1 MDKTIHLG
9 VWIVVS
15 LLVGALFTMIAMP
28 TKHETIAVASQCA
41 ALPALS
47 CPTPVLNV
55 SDTDNGWKEQALQM
69 ASDEWSLKDN
79 KAIYLVLKNIDERE
93 DISRIDIKDFSFD
106 SSDSFSKDAV
116 INQELRVYYEDHHG
130 KDIKAYVNVVTTIS
144 NGEVEDQEI
153 NLD

>member
-15 LLVGALFTMIAMP
+15 LLVGALFTMVVMP
-28 TKHETIAVASQCA
+28 TKTEVIASQCA

-47 CPTPVLNV
+47 CPAPLINL
-55 SDTDNGWKEQALQM
+55 SDTDNGWKEQALAM
-69 ASDEWSLKDN
+69 ASEEWSLKDN
-79 KAIYLVLKNIDERE
+79 KAIFNVLQHIDERE
-93 DISRIDIKDFSFD
+93 DITRIDIKDFSFD

-116 INQELRVYYEDHHG
+116 INQELRVYYEDHRG
-130 KDIKAYVNVVTTIS
+130 KDVKVYINVLTTIS
-144 NGEVEDQEI
+144 DGEVTDQEI